1 MNQWLAYLV
10 VVSVGC
16 GTGGHGNPVPPD
28 GGIDGGP
35 ILDGPPGDAPLETQ
49 PLGMSDISIV
59 APTLGPD
66 TSLRM
71 TGIAGTRDLVPRTLY
86 ARLATSHG
94 DIVND
99 FEDFMIF
106 GIRFDLCDRVA
117 TGPCPEAADGSLRLV
132 FQPTLAQVV
141 AADVGV
147 HAFYTI
153 PAAELGFVINELRA
167 IARLNGTGPMVG
179 GPLTEFHNSSIAG
192 VQRLHALLDKY
203 TTTDRLIR
211 LALMGQDARSSTP
224 HVVFRGIELHDGQWN
239 DIAVASLDA
248 TQQDAALT
256 DTDPS
261 YAVTPVA
268 DRPEN
273 FALTLTS
280 GSFNAAPPA
289 AQRDALDALVA
300 TQNPGLHTSSTV
312 QCIAC
317 HTSTYLGVHRAQVAI
332 IGLGTLPSRF
342 QTTRDVRLTNSISP
356 TSPVSLHAFGWL
368 GSQVAISQRVANE
381 TAMVLDEI
389 QQRFPVPMPGRVR

>member
-1 MNQWLAYLV
+1 MKHLLAYLL

-16 GTGGHGNPVPPD
+16 GTGVHSNPGMPPD
-28 GGIDGGP
+28 GA
-35 ILDGPPGDAPLETQ
+35 PPGDAPPSDTPPGDAPPETQ
-49 PLGMSDISIV
+49 RLGMNDISFV
-59 APTLGPD
+59 AQTIGLD

-71 TGIAGTRDLVPRTLY
+71 TGINRVRDLVPRALY

-94 DIVND
+94 DIIND
-99 FEDFMIF
+99 FEEFVVF
-106 GIRFDLCDRVA
+106 GTRFDLCDRVA
-117 TGPCPEAADGSLRLV
+117 TGPCPEGADGSLRLV
-132 FQPTLAQVV
+132 FQPKLLQAVA

-167 IARLNGTGPMVG
+167 IARLNGTGPQLS
-179 GPLTEFHNSSIAG
+179 GPLSEFVNSSAVG
-192 VQRLHALLDKY
+192 EQRFHALLDRY
-203 TTTDRLIR
+203 ANTDRLIR

-224 HVVFRGIELHDGQWN
+224 HVVFRAIELHDGQWS
-239 DIAVASLDA
+239 DVVVAGLEA
-248 TQQDAALT
+248 TQQDAVLT

-268 DRPEN
+268 DSPAN

-280 GSFNAAPPA
+280 GSFNAATPA

-300 TQNPGLHTSSTV
+300 TQNPLLHTAKTV

-317 HTSTYLGVHRAQVAI
+317 HTSTYLGVHRAQVAV

-342 QTTRDVRLTNSISP
+342 ATTHDVQLTDGISP
-356 TSPVSLHAFGWL
+356 TSSLSLHAFGWM
-368 GSQVAISQRVANE
+368 GPNIAISQRVANE

-389 QQRFPVPMPGRVR
+389 QQRFPVP